1 MYSAIHTIASCILSE
16 SHNCFALCRY
26 IQILQQQRLEFEDL
40 LAKRLRE
47 QEHDLLKQMQNA
59 LQEKE
64 ANIQNVLKTALEAQQ
79 HEHELDKLAFEEA
92 KSAEI
97 QSKLEGGF
105 AGKMEA
111 YKSEATQEMQ
121 QKVATLE
128 ALSEKLKQLE
138 SALEASQTSQKGSL
152 KAHRIS
158 AAALAFGEKLETSK
172 SASTELKT
180 LQKAAGKEGVIS
192 TALKTLPKS
201 VENGIPTLSELQ
213 TRFEDVQ
220 KKCRQAVLVPAGRP
234 GLDGQL
240 AGMVFAT
247 LKYPPNPE
255 DPAPEDDKDN
265 AEYVLVRAR
274 QHVQLGELE
283 KAVEQL
289 DKLKG
294 QPAFTVADWKRD
306 ATDRITVGKALK
318 AIKLECALLNSSLSE

>member
-1 MYSAIHTIASCILSE
+1 M
-16 SHNCFALCRY
+16 
-26 IQILQQQRLEFEDL
+26 QILQKQRLEFEDL

-47 QEHDLLKQMQNA
+47 QEYALSQQMQNA

-79 HEHELDKLAFEEA
+79 HEHEQDKLAFEES
-92 KSAEI
+92 KSAEV
-97 QSKLEGGF
+97 QSKLEDEYGQ
-105 AGKMEA
+105 KMEA
-111 YKSEATQEMQ
+111 YKSEVAKDLQ
-121 QKVATLE
+121 QKVASLE
-128 ALSEKLKQLE
+128 ASSEKLKQLE

-158 AAALAFGEKLETSK
+158 AAALAFAEKLETSK

-180 LQKAAGKEGVIS
+180 LKKAAGKEGVIS

-201 VENGIPTLSELQ
+201 VETGTPTLSELQ
-213 TRFEDVQ
+213 TRFEDVH
-220 KKCRQAVLVPAGRP
+220 KKCRQAALVPAGRP

-247 LKYPPNPE
+247 LKYPPDPE

-265 AEYVLVRAR
+265 AEYVLVRVR
-274 QHVQLGELE
+274 KHVQLGELE

-294 QPAFTVADWKRD
+294 QPAFTVADWKKD
-306 ATDRITVGKALK
+306 AMDRITVEKALK